1 MKNKKVIG
9 IIIAIVFV
17 IIIIICS
24 SIIYNKKQK
33 NNITNQGTK
42 LEVKKNEEKVNPTS
56 NIQKP
61 KMLTEKELA
70 EKEKEAAEEWK
81 LKKNSDKKYVT
92 LEEAQNYIAEKSTE
106 LLIKEFPNEK
116 SNEYELSNKIRSI
129 LKTTITAK
137 VMKDKFDLNGPKY
150 DLHQFDVE
158 IRPNNDLKFALN
170 INTDKIIDNSNKY
183 ICITRTFS
191 AE

>member
-24 SIIYNKKQK
+24 FIIYNKKQK
-33 NNITNQGTK
+33 NNIINQGTK
-42 LEVKKNEEKVNPTS
+42 IEVKKNEEKVNPTS
-56 NIQKP
+56 NVQKP

-81 LKKNSDKKYVT
+81 LKKNNDKKYVT
-92 LEEAQNYIAEKSTE
+92 LEEAQDYIAEKSTE

-116 SNEYELSNKIRSI
+116 SNEYELDNKMREI

-137 VMKDKFDLNGPKY
+137 VMKNKFDLNGPKY
-150 DLHQFDVE
+150 DLNQFDIE
-158 IRPNNDLKFALN
+158 IRPNDDFIFALN
-170 INTDKIIDNSNKY
+170 INIDKIIDNSNKY

>member
-1 MKNKKVIG
+1 MKNKKSIG
-9 IIIAIVFV
+9 ILILIIIAI
-17 IIIIICS
+17 IIIIS
-24 SIIYNKKQK
+24 GVSIYNKEQK

-61 KMLTEKELA
+61 KMLTEKELS

-92 LEEAQNYIAEKSTE
+92 LEEAQDYIAEKSTE

-158 IRPNNDLKFALN
+158 IRPNDDLKFALN

>member
-1 MKNKKVIG
+1 MKNKKSIG
-9 IIIAIVFV
+9 IFILIIIAI
-17 IIIIICS
+17 IIIIAGVS
-24 SIIYNKKQK
+24 IYNKKQK

-42 LEVKKNEEKVNPTS
+42 IEVKKNEEKFNPTS

-92 LEEAQNYIAEKSTE
+92 LEEAQDYIAEKSTE
-106 LLIKEFPNEK
+106 LLIKEFPSEK
-116 SNEYELSNKIRSI
+116 SKEYKLDNKIRAI

-150 DLHQFDVE
+150 DLNQFAVE
-158 IRPNNDLKFALN
+158 IRPNDDLKFALN

>member
-1 MKNKKVIG
+1 MKNKKSIG
-9 IIIAIVFV
+9 ILILNIIA
-17 IIIIICS
+17 IIIIIS
-24 SIIYNKKQK
+24 GVSIYNKKQK

-42 LEVKKNEEKVNPTS
+42 IEVKKNEEKVNPTS

-70 EKEKEAAEEWK
+70 EKEKEAAEEWE

-92 LEEAQNYIAEKSTE
+92 LEEAQDYIAEKSTE

-116 SNEYELSNKIRSI
+116 SNEYELDNKIRAI
-129 LKTTITAK
+129 LKTTITEK

-150 DLHQFDVE
+150 DLNQFDIE
-158 IRPNNDLKFALN
+158 IRPNDYLKFALN

>member
-42 LEVKKNEEKVNPTS
+42 IEVKKNEEKVNPTS

-61 KMLTEKELA
+61 KMLTEKELTQ
-70 EKEKEAAEEWK
+70 KEKEAAEEWK

-129 LKTTITAK
+129 LKITITAK

-158 IRPNNDLKFALN
+158 IRPNDDLKFALN

>member
-1 MKNKKVIG
+1 M
-9 IIIAIVFV
+9 

-24 SIIYNKKQK
+24 SIIYNKEQK

-42 LEVKKNEEKVNPTS
+42 IEVKKNEEKVNPTS

-61 KMLTEKELA
+61 NMLTEKELTQ
-70 EKEKEAAEEWK
+70 KEKEAAEEWK

-129 LKTTITAK
+129 LKITITAK

-150 DLHQFDVE
+150 DLHQFDIE
-158 IRPNNDLKFALN
+158 IRPNDDLKFALN

>member
-24 SIIYNKKQK
+24 FIIYNKKQK
-33 NNITNQGTK
+33 NNIINQGTK
-42 LEVKKNEEKVNPTS
+42 IEVKKNEEKVNPTS
-56 NIQKP
+56 NVQKP

-92 LEEAQNYIAEKSTE
+92 LEEAQDYIAEKSTE

-137 VMKDKFDLNGPKY
+137 VMKNKFDLNGPKY
-150 DLHQFDVE
+150 DLNQFDIE
-158 IRPNNDLKFALN
+158 IRPNDDFIFALN
-170 INTDKIIDNSNKY
+170 INIDKIIDNSNKY

>member
-1 MKNKKVIG
+1 MKNKKSIG
-9 IIIAIVFV
+9 ILILIIIAI
-17 IIIIICS
+17 IIIIS
-24 SIIYNKKQK
+24 GVSIYNKKQK

-42 LEVKKNEEKVNPTS
+42 LEVKQNKEKVNPTS

-116 SNEYELSNKIRSI
+116 NHEYVLSNKIREI
-129 LKTTITAK
+129 LKTTVTEK
-137 VMKDKFDLNGPKY
+137 VIKDKFNLNGPKY
-150 DLHQFDVE
+150 YLNQFYIE
-158 IRPNNDLKFALN
+158 IRPNDDLKFAIN
-170 INTDKIIDNSNKY
+170 INTDKLIDNSNKY

>member
-1 MKNKKVIG
+1 MKNKKSIG
-9 IIIAIVFV
+9 ILILIIIAI
-17 IIIIICS
+17 IIIIS
-24 SIIYNKKQK
+24 GVSIYNKEQK

-61 KMLTEKELA
+61 KMLTEKELS

-92 LEEAQNYIAEKSTE
+92 LEEAQDYIAEKSTE

-158 IRPNNDLKFALN
+158 IRPNDDLKFALN

-191 AE
+191 EE